1 MKVIKFFLATAL
13 LSAFV
18 MAGCRKYDEGG
29 RRNKKNAEK
38 NLAKEWSRE
47 KGFKNGSPVS
57 QVPENPQ
64 IGEITENMIFSS
76 DGTYRSENGT
86 VAISGT
92 WKLVNKNKQVE
103 ITISSPSNLASTYT
117 YDIIKLTEGSDG
129 QFFFEH
135 DLNGNKYRYE
145 CRSSS

>member
-1 MKVIKFFLATAL
+1 MKAIKPFLAMLL

-18 MAGCRKYDEGG
+18 ISGCRKYDEGG
-29 RRNKKNAEK
+29 PRNKNAEK
-38 NLAKEWSRE
+38 NLTKEWSRE
-47 KGFKNGSPVS
+47 KGFKNGSAIS
-57 QVPENPQ
+57 QVPENLQ
-64 IGEITENMIFSS
+64 IGEITEDMIFSS
-76 DGTYRSENGT
+76 DGTYKSENGT
-86 VAISGT
+86 VTITGT

-117 YDIIKLTEGSDG
+117 YDIVKLTEGSDG